1 MNVAVQLKPYGFW
14 DVGRISLEA
23 VLRRKLWSR
32 GSNMK
37 VVILA
42 APSESGGNRKVS
54 NDYIKCRG
62 IYGAIICIKPYE

>member
-1 MNVAVQLKPYGFW
+1 
-14 DVGRISLEA
+14 
-23 VLRRKLWSR
+23 
-32 GSNMK
+32 MK